1 MGDKKGKRGE
11 EEEEGRE
18 LPCVFYGGNMG
29 NEMKRN
35 IQSCYRQK
43 VQLQRRQQGAE
54 RSRC

>member
-29 NEMKRN
+29 NEMKRI